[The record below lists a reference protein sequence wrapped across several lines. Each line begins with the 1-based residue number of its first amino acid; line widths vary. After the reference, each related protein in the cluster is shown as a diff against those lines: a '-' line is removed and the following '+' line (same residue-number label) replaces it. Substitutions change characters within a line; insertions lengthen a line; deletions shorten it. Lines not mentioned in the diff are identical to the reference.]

1 MYEFTKK
8 TVEEDVNAMI
18 LLARES
24 KNDSECIH
32 VSIGCGDVDGVCGA

>member
-18 LLARES
+18 LFSSENS
-24 KNDSECIH
+24 GDSCKNYG
-32 VSIGCGDVDGVCGA
+32 VCGDVDGVCGV